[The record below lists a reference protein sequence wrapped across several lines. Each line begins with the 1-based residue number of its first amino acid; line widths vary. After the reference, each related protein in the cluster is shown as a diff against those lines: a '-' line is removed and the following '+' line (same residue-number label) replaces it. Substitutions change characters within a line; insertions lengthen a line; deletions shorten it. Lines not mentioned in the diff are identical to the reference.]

1 MNEIKMY
8 DFVTIKGSK
17 SYMFISSIDEDDEVS
32 LIGMTLNENKDSII
46 FYETTASLNEIKYL
60 EEYFVNLAGPLA
72 QLREDIINGN
82 ANVYYMNEA
91 V

>member
-17 SYMFISSIDEDDEVS
+17 SYMFVSSIDEEGEVS

-46 FYETTASLNEIKYL
+46 FYETTASINEIKRL
-60 EEYFVNLAGPLA
+60 EEYFVNLIGPLA
-72 QLREDIINGN
+72 QLRESMINGT
-82 ANVYYMNEA
+82 ADVYYMSEA

>member
-8 DFVTIKGSK
+8 DFITIKGSK
-17 SYMFISSIDEDDEVS
+17 SYMFVSSIDEDGEVS

-46 FYETTASLNEIKYL
+46 FYETTASINEIKRL
-60 EEYFVNLAGPLA
+60 EEYFVNLIGPLA
-72 QLREDIINGN
+72 QLRENMINGT
-82 ANVYYMNEA
+82 ADVYYMSEA